1 MMNLDSND
9 KRVDVVTIE
18 SPQLSQTQ
26 RPPTLSEQVSLSP
39 KNPVTVTVKLTCS
52 ASISFGSSNP
62 EYSVVKIIATLGR
75 IKP

>member
-26 RPPTLSEQVSLSP
+26 RTPTISEQVSLSP
-39 KNPVTVTVKLTCS
+39 KKPITVTVNLTGGT
-52 ASISFGSSNP
+52 SISFDSTNP
-62 EYSVVKIIATLGR
+62 EYSAAKIIATLGR
-75 IKP
+75 M